1 MKKENKQMAKE
12 RRAREKAQAKRQKL
26 IKTILM
32 IAGICLVAAL
42 LIVLALNQGKTDTK
56 DAAAEDTSAATET
69 VAEDTVQNG
78 DTVFIDYVGSIDGV
92 EFEGGNTHGQ
102 GTELTIG
109 SHMYIDDF
117 EEQLIGHKA
126 GDEVDVNVTFPADY
140 QMEDLAG
147 KDALFKV
154 TIHSIY

>member
-42 LIVLALNQGKTDTK
+42 LIVLALNQGKTDKK
-56 DAAAEDTSAATET
+56 DAAEDTSAATET

-126 GDEVDVNVTFPADY
+126 GDEVDVNVTFPEDY

>member
-42 LIVLALNQGKTDTK
+42 LIVLALNQGKKDTK
-56 DAAAEDTSAATET
+56 DAAEDTSAATET

-126 GDEVDVNVTFPADY
+126 GDEVDVNVTFPEDY